1 MNLEKWDIV
10 DDGPHRVLDTLAGRS
25 VIEKR
30 LMKLVKYRAP

>member
-10 DDGPHRVLDTLAGRS
+10 DDAPHRVWDTLAGRA

-30 LMKLVKYRAP
+30 LKKLVKYRAP